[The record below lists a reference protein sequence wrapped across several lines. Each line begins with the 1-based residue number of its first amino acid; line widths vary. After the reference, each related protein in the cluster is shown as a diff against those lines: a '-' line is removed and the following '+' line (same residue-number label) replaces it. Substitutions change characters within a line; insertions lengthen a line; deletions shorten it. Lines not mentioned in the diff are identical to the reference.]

1 MRLGELT
8 PTPLARMVWAGEG
21 DSSGMGL
28 GGQLVAVHHHAVR
41 LPCTKYL
48 KVRKIFTK

>member
-21 DSSGMGL
+21 DSSGSGWVGSWWL
-28 GGQLVAVHHHAVR
+28 
-41 LPCTKYL
+41 CTTT
-48 KVRKIFTK
+48 R